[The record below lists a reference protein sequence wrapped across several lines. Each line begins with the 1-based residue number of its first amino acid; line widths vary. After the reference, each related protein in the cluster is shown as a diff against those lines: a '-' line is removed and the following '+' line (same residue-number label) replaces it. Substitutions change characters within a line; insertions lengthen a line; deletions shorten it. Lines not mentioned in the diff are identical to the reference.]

1 MDWVYGFHHL
11 HLCIM
16 DAIYYYLFGATA
28 IIFIALGWYL
38 RVKGRKELQQQAELE
53 VKQAQNNPVVQ
64 QPVRKP
70 SSNPEMVR
78 LQLQAYERLI
88 ILTERLGLQNLL
100 SRFDVNSAT
109 SAQMQQ
115 LLIQTIRSEFE
126 YNVSQQL
133 YVSTQAWEAVSNLK
147 EQNIFIINQLATM
160 VKPDSPALELGQKI
174 AELLAAD
181 ENASLQP
188 IVASLLRKEAKE
200 LMQ

>member
-1 MDWVYGFHHL
+1 
-11 HLCIM
+11 
-16 DAIYYYLFGATA
+16 
-28 IIFIALGWYL
+28 
-38 RVKGRKELQQQAELE
+38 
-53 VKQAQNNPVVQ
+53 
-64 QPVRKP
+64 
-70 SSNPEMVR
+70 MVR